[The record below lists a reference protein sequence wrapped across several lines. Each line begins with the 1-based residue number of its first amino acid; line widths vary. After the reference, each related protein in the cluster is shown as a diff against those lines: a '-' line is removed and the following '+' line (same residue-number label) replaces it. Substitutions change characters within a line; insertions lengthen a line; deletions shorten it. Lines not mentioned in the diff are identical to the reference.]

1 MPDNRAMGER
11 IVYSE
16 GMCWDPPI
24 TKERKMTRSISIVN
38 TSNHPNENYEIS
50 VGDSDHTEILR
61 PGGIKHIPL
70 YGPDDEANIHI
81 RVAGDDSGSPEGWM
95 LKVER
100 EE

>member
-1 MPDNRAMGER
+1 
-11 IVYSE
+11 
-16 GMCWDPPI
+16 
-24 TKERKMTRSISIVN
+24 MTRSLDIVN

-50 VGDSDHTEILR
+50 KDGSDHTEILR
-61 PGGIKHIPL
+61 PGGVYHLPL

-81 RVAGDDSGSPEGWM
+81 RVAGDDSGSHEGWT